1 MNFAAQ
7 EAADE
12 MMVTSI
18 PRWPTSAPDVYLN
31 TRRLA
36 NKNGKTPTFTD
47 EQMVIARSQLA
58 LTDRYCW
65 CQYFDKFS
73 ELPPE
78 IQVRVLSLTIC

>member
-31 TRRLA
+31 TRKLA

-47 EQMVIARSQLA
+47 EQM
-58 LTDRYCW
+58 
-65 CQYFDKFS
+65 YFDKFS
-73 ELPPE
+73 NLPPE
-78 IQVRVLSLTIC
+78 IQVRVLSHHLLSRFANTDSQPISE